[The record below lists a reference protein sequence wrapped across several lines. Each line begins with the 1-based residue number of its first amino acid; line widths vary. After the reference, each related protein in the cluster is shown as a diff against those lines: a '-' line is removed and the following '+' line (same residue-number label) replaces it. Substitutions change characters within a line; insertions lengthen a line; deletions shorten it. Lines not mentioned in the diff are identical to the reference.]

1 MLTARGPQTLKE
13 RLLTSVCMP
22 ECVCV
27 RSGMCACV
35 CGCLTDVVSKKE
47 VRQNVKDGASSAGMV
62 KQSSDPPPPPPSSLC
77 SSCPAAFLQPG
88 SVPLGWRQG
97 EVSVSAAPGT
107 GGRTEKRRS
116 SYLLLKPF
124 TIAYPEHSCSL
135 YIGSS
140 AHCCHFDPHHTHRLP
155 FTL

>member
-62 KQSSDPPPPPPSSLC
+62 KQSSDHPPPPILPVLQLSCCFPP
-77 SSCPAAFLQPG
+77 A
-88 SVPLGWRQG
+88 R
-97 EVSVSAAPGT
+97 
-107 GGRTEKRRS
+107 KRS
-116 SYLLLKPF
+116 F
-124 TIAYPEHSCSL
+124 GVEA
-135 YIGSS
+135 G
-140 AHCCHFDPHHTHRLP
+140 
-155 FTL
+155 

>member
-62 KQSSDPPPPPPSSLC
+62 KQSSDPPPPHPPCAPAVLLLSS
-77 SSCPAAFLQPG
+77 SQEAFLWGGGRVRSACRQ
-88 SVPLGWRQG
+88 PLGQ
-97 EVSVSAAPGT
+97 E
-107 GGRTEKRRS
+107 GGQRRDA
-116 SYLLLKPF
+116 LP
-124 TIAYPEHSCSL
+124 ICS
-135 YIGSS
+135 
-140 AHCCHFDPHHTHRLP
+140 
-155 FTL
+155 